1 MSYHYPPPPSP
12 SPPPSPPPE
21 ANPWVE
27 CATEHGGGAANECD
41 TAAHTSCSAADHFVE
56 LRFGLGGAWDEHSD
70 LEPAQI
76 IERLYLSTLSRR
88 PTAEESA
95 ESVAYTAAC
104 DEPAQAYTD
113 VLWMLVNRSE
123 FLFVR

>member
-1 MSYHYPPPPSP
+1 MKDFMKKHP
-12 SPPPSPPPE
+12 
-21 ANPWVE
+21 
-27 CATEHGGGAANECD
+27 
-41 TAAHTSCSAADHFVE
+41 
-56 LRFGLGGAWDEHSD
+56 D
-70 LEPAQI
+70 LAPAQI

-88 PTAEESA
+88 PTAEERA

-113 VLWMLVNRSE
+113 VLWMLVKRSE